1 MRSYT
6 NADVKRLD
14 IEHFIHPYTD
24 FATFR
29 QEGSQVTARA
39 SGVHIFDDEGRK
51 YLDGIAGLWCVN
63 LGHGRKEIVDAIAE
77 QAATMQYYNPFGH
90 STNVPA
96 TLLAAELAELLPG
109 SLNHVF
115 YTTGGST
122 ANDLTIRMVHYYFN
136 RLGKPNKKKIISR
149 VDAYHGATYVA
160 AGLTG
165 IHATKYSF
173 DSVTDGMVDHV
184 SAANMYRR
192 PQGMTESEF
201 CDYLVNQFEDRILQL
216 GPDNVAA
223 FIAEPI
229 MGAGGVLVA
238 PKDYHKRMHAICRK
252 YGMLYVAD
260 EVVTAFGRLGEW
272 AASEALY
279 EYTPDIMVLAKGLTS
294 GYIPLGAAVFSSEFY
309 EVISTPQREGA
320 QLSLGFTYSGHAV
333 ACAAGLAT
341 IQTMKRDHVNEHVRT
356 IEPVFRTAL
365 ESLLAFDVVGDVRG
379 SHMMWG
385 IELVRDK
392 ATRQS
397 FDAGIGAGHRVFA
410 ACRDRGLIVR
420 PIGDKIV
427 LSPPLIFS
435 ADDCHQTVRM
445 LSESIEAV
453 MPELLAISARNRP

>member
-29 QEGSQVTARA
+29 QEGSQITASA
-39 SGVHIFDDEGRK
+39 SGVHIFDEEGRK

-63 LGHGRKEIVDAIAE
+63 LGHGRRELVDAIAH

-96 TLLAAELAELLPG
+96 ALLAAELAELLPG

-122 ANDLTIRMVHYYFN
+122 ANDLAIRMVHHYFN
-136 RLGKPNKKKIISR
+136 RLGKPNKKKIIAR
-149 VDAYHGATYVA
+149 VDAYHGSTYVTA
-160 AGLTG
+160 QLTG
-165 IHATKYSF
+165 IHATKYGF
-173 DSVTDGMVDHV
+173 DSVGQDFIHHI
-184 SAANMYRR
+184 SAANSYRR
-192 PQGMTESEF
+192 PAGMSEAAY
-201 CDYLVNQFEDRILQL
+201 CDHLVQEFEDRILQL

-238 PKDYHKRMHAICRK
+238 PDGYHRRMHAICRK
-252 YGMLYVAD
+252 YGLLYIAD

-272 AASEALY
+272 SASEALY
-279 EYTPDIMVLAKGLTS
+279 GYVPDIMILAKGLTS

-309 EVISTPQREGA
+309 DVIASPQCEGG
-320 QLSLGFTYSGHAV
+320 QLTLGFTYSGHAV

-341 IQTMKRDHVNEHVRT
+341 IETMKRDGLNEHVRVVG
-356 IEPVFRTAL
+356 PAFLKAL
-365 ESLLAFDVVGDVRG
+365 EALNAFEIVGDVRG
-379 SHMMWG
+379 SHLMCG
-385 IELVRDK
+385 IELVKDK
-392 ATRQS
+392 VAKRS
-397 FDAGIGAGHRVFA
+397 FAPTVGSAHQVFL
-410 ACRDRGLIVR
+410 ACRERGLIVR

-427 LSPPLIFS
+427 LSPPLIFTEEH
-435 ADDCHQTVRM
+435 CQETVRI
-445 LSESIEAV
+445 LSE
-453 MPELLAISARNRP
+453 AISAVSDTLLAA